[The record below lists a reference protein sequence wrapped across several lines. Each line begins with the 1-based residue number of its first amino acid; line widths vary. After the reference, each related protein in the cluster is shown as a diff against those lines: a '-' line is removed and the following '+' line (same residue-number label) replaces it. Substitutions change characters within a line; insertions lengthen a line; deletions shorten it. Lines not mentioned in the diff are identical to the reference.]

1 MANLSVSYQDMTDA
15 ATRLTGGQDSMV
27 GELTAMRAYVDGLVA
42 SGFVTDQASVAFG
55 DSYRRY
61 TQSLTDAVSALGGM
75 AQYLRTSASA
85 LADVD
90 SQLAAGLRG

>member
-1 MANLSVSYQDMTDA
+1 MS
-15 ATRLTGGQDSMV
+15 
-27 GELTAMRAYVDGLVA
+27 DGLPPVDLESAGAFVRA

-85 LADVD
+85 LADVNPA
-90 SQLAAGLRG
+90 S